1 MTKKQINDEILEIT
15 KQLQSDKL
23 AVSMLNKLIR
33 LQYKRINQLLVMR
46 DGEIKG
52 LEYDFKKENKRFI

>member
-23 AVSMLNKLIR
+23 AVSKLNRIIKLE
-33 LQYKRINQLLVMR
+33 YKRINQLLEMR
-46 DGEIKG
+46 DGPLVKT
-52 LEYDFKKENKRFI
+52 EYVFEKVKND